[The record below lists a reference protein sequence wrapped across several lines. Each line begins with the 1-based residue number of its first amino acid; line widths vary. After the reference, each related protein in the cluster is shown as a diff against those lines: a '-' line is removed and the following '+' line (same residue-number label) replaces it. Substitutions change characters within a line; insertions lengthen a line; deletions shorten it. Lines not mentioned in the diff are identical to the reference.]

1 MNEMTTVAPSGAP
14 ISMSGNDRPHTP
26 FAQAP
31 APPSRPFA
39 IELALAYSRLEPRR
53 RLELEPQLLEAF
65 QRRAATLRAALAPAI
80 AETARELAQQAPE
93 AAHEPLGRLPPF
105 AIARLEDLPAGAAAC
120 EALRAAER
128 LATPFRAELYRLDR
142 ILAAAQL
149 PAPSPRPPAAER
161 RRQADA
167 LRRAFGIHPAPT
179 PPPIARHRA

>member
-26 FAQAP
+26 FAQVP

-53 RLELEPQLLEAF
+53 RLKLEPQLLEAF